1 MSFAACIIEP
11 RPEHLKISL
20 DNHLPFLPEDI
31 HLYIYTDISK
41 YDDTFYW
48 EFFDFTF
55 FDIKNLSHR
64 EHGEMMAS
72 RKFWNT
78 FKEDHILIFQSD
90 SQLLR
95 EGIDEFIGYD
105 FIGAPI
111 KNFPHPC
118 MNGGLSI
125 RSKAAM
131 LKALDNFTFDYSK
144 ENEDIFFCKSLE
156 KLNGNLPSVE
166 VASKFSCET
175 IFKAGTLGYH
185 AIEKYLT
192 PEQCNKI
199 KNQYSNGINS
209 KTTV

>member
-20 DNHLPFLPEDI
+20 ENHLPFLPESTI
-31 HLYIYTDISK
+31 IYIFTDTAK
-41 YDDTFYW
+41 M
-48 EFFDFTF
+48 FDVGNFTF
-55 FDIKNLSHR
+55 LKWNIYNLNDLSHR

-78 FKEDHILIFQSD
+78 FKEDHILTFQSD

-95 EGIDEFIGYD
+95 EGIEAFIGYD

-131 LKALDNFTFDYSK
+131 LKVLDNYSFNYSK

-156 KLNGNLPSVE
+156 KLNGNLPSAGI
-166 VASKFSCET
+166 ASKFSCET
-175 IFKAGTLGYH
+175 IFKTGTLGYH

-192 PEQCNKI
+192 PEQCNQL
-199 KNQYSNGINS
+199 KNQYSNGIDS